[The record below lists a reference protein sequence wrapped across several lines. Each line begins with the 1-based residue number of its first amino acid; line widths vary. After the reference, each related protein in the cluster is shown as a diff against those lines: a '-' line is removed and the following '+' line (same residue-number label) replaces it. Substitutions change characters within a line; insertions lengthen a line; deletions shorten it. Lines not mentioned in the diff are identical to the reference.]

1 MPNVCIIIQK
11 EAQDAPDSKVR
22 LKKLINNKKLPLTEG
37 PIVVRMTLFA
47 LPIMMTGILQILY
60 TMADNIIVG
69 QFSGDTNALGAVGST
84 STLNSLI
91 LTLLLG
97 ISIGTSVVVAQA
109 YGAKNERVVS
119 RAVHTALTFSLIGG
133 VAFMIVGLALSRAA
147 LVLMGTRP
155 VLLEGAVLYF
165 RIICLGI
172 PATAVYNFSAGILRS
187 IGDSKTPLI
196 ILASTG
202 LVNVVLNIF
211 FVCACGMSVEGVAIA
226 TVVSQYLSAFV
237 AVYVLWRKRSECYGF
252 SFKKICIDT
261 RLLKRILRL
270 GVPSGL
276 QSAMFSVS
284 NILLVSGINTLGDHA
299 IKANT
304 IAGNIDAITYL
315 ACNAFSA
322 AVMTFVGQ
330 NYGAGKID
338 RVKRSVISGIVQVAV
353 FGIVIGQLQLLFANQ
368 LASLYIAGD
377 DPNRAEILAL
387 TEGVLIL
394 ILNVYFICGL
404 MDVMAGALKGL
415 GYSLAPMIISI
426 ICICGVRIVWR
437 YVAFPLEI
445 FNSIEG
451 IYISYPI
458 SWSLAFICYL
468 VLYII
473 ARVKIKKRLNLTAAA
488 PTEEKTTVEV

>member
-1 MPNVCIIIQK
+1 MYYNTK
-11 EAQDAPDSKVR
+11 GGANAPDNKVR
-22 LKKLINNKKLPLTEG
+22 LNKLINNKKLPLTEG
-37 PIVVRMTLFA
+37 PLFGRMTLFA
-47 LPIMMTGILQILY
+47 LPIMLTGILQILY

-84 STLNSLI
+84 STLSSLI
-91 LTLLLG
+91 LTLMLG
-97 ISIGTSVVVAQA
+97 ISVGTSVVVAQA

-119 RAVHTALTFSLIGG
+119 RTVHTALTFSLIGG
-133 VAFMIVGLALSRAA
+133 MAFMIAGLLASRPA

-165 RIICLGI
+165 RIICIGI

-196 ILASTG
+196 ILSSTG
-202 LVNVVLNIF
+202 LVNVGLNLF
-211 FVCACGMSVEGVAIA
+211 FVCLCGMSVAGVAIA
-226 TVVSQYLSAFV
+226 TIVSQYLSAIV
-237 AVYVLWRKRSECYGF
+237 SIYVLWRKRSECYGF
-252 SFKKICIDT
+252 SFKKICIDKI
-261 RLLKRILRL
+261 LLKRILRL
-270 GVPSGL
+270 GIPSGL
-276 QSAMFSVS
+276 QSAMFSLS

-322 AVMTFVGQ
+322 AVMTFTGQ

-338 RVKRSVISGIVQVAV
+338 RVKKSVLYGIIQVAI
-353 FGIVIGQLQLLFANQ
+353 FGIAIGQLQLLFAEQ
-368 LASLYIAGD
+368 LSSLYIAAD
-377 DPNRAEILAL
+377 DPNRAEIISL
-387 TEGVLIL
+387 TSDVMVLIL
-394 ILNVYFICGL
+394 NIYFICGL

-415 GYSLAPMIISI
+415 GYSLSPMIVSI
-426 ICICGVRIVWR
+426 ICICGTRIVWR
-437 YVAFPLEI
+437 YVAFPLEP
-445 FNSIEG
+445 FNSIDG
-451 IYISYPI
+451 IYLSYPI

-473 ARVKIKKRLNLTAAA
+473 AKKKIKKRLNPIAAA
-488 PTEEKTTVEV
+488 PTEDKTTIEV

>member
-1 MPNVCIIIQK
+1 MQNVCIIIQK
-11 EAQDAPDSKVR
+11 EAQKAPDSKVR

-37 PIVVRMTLFA
+37 PIFGRMTLFA
-47 LPIMMTGILQILY
+47 LPIMLTGILQILY

-109 YGAKNERVVS
+109 YGAKNEKVVS
-119 RAVHTALTFSLIGG
+119 RAVHTALSFSLIGG
-133 VAFMIVGLALSRAA
+133 IVFMIAGLLVSRPA

-155 VLLEGAVLYF
+155 VLLDGAVLYF
-165 RIICLGI
+165 RIICIGI
-172 PATAVYNFSAGILRS
+172 PASAVYNFAAGILRS

-202 LVNVVLNIF
+202 LVNVVLNLF
-211 FVCACGMSVEGVAIA
+211 FVCVCGMSVEGVAIA
-226 TVVSQYLSAFV
+226 TVVSQYLSATV
-237 AVYVLWRKRSECYGF
+237 AVFVLWRKRSECYGF

-261 RLLKRILRL
+261 RQLGRILRL
-270 GVPSGL
+270 GIPSGL
-276 QSAMFSVS
+276 QSAMFSIS
-284 NILLVSGINTLGDHA
+284 NMLIVSGINTLGDHA

-322 AVMTFVGQ
+322 AVMTFTGQ
-330 NYGAGKID
+330 NYGAGKMD
-338 RVKRSVISGIVQVAV
+338 RVKKTVIYGLIQVTV
-353 FGIVIGQLQLLFANQ
+353 FGIAFGQILLLFADQ
-368 LASLYIAGD
+368 LSSLYIAGD
-377 DPNRAEILAL
+377 DPYRAEILAL
-387 TEGVLIL
+387 TDGVLIL
-394 ILNVYFICGL
+394 LLNIYFVCGL
-404 MDVMAGALKGL
+404 MDVMAGVLKGL

-426 ICICGVRIVWR
+426 VCICGIRILWR
-437 YVAFPLEI
+437 YVAFPIEA

-451 IYISYPI
+451 IYLSYPI
-458 SWSLAFICYL
+458 SWSVAFICYL
-468 VLYII
+468 TLYII
-473 ARVKIKKRLNLTAAA
+473 ARSKIKKRLNASANTQSD
-488 PTEEKTTVEV
+488 TKTTVEV